1 MEVLIVILLV
11 AVVAVVVAAVAFV
24 LSESRE
30 SRRSLAGRI
39 GEVETRLGSRIDSVS
54 ETMTSS
60 LSSSSD
66 TVRQVTERLAG
77 IDGAAKRII
86 EEVGPSISDLRDIL
100 KPAGLRGGF
109 GEVLLEQLLR
119 DALPAEHFE
128 AQYRFRGGER
138 VDFVI
143 RLPEGLVP
151 VDSKFPLESFS
162 RLLAAQSEEE
172 RDRERRGF
180 VQTIKKHVDAV
191 AKYIMPD
198 EGTLAFALMY
208 IPSESVYYEVVV
220 RDEVS
225 SERQSLME
233 YARQKNVFPVS
244 PNTFYAL
251 LQAIAKGLRGLQVE
265 RQAREIINHLE
276 RLQGDFARF
285 KEDFRVL
292 GTHIRNAE
300 GKYREVDERV
310 DRLERKLAQPLAPP
324 QQLTL
329 GEGETAGRI
338 EE

>member
-1 MEVLIVILLV
+1 MEVLIVVLLV
-11 AVVAVVVAAVAFV
+11 ALFAVLAGAVVFV

-86 EEVGPSISDLRDIL
+86 DEVGPSISDLRDIL

-119 DALPAEHFE
+119 DALPAEHFQ
-128 AQYRFRGGER
+128 AQYQFRGGER

-151 VDSKFPLESFS
+151 LDSKFPLESFN
-162 RLLAAQSEEE
+162 RLLACQSEEE

-180 VQTIKKHVDAV
+180 VQTIKKHIDAV

-225 SERQSLME
+225 GERQSLME

-276 RLQGDFARF
+276 RLQGDFTRF

-310 DRLERKLAQPLAPP
+310 DKLERKLAHPVAPP
-324 QQLTL
+324 EQLAL
-329 GEGETAGRI
+329 GEGETTGSI
-338 EE
+338 EQ

>member
-11 AVVAVVVAAVAFV
+11 ATVAVVTFV
-24 LSESRE
+24 LWESRE
-30 SRRSLAGRI
+30 NRRTLAGRI

-119 DALPAEHFE
+119 DALPGEHFE
-128 AQYRFRGGER
+128 AQYQFRGGER

-151 VDSKFPLESFS
+151 VDSKFPLESFN
-162 RLLAAQSEEE
+162 RLLATQSEEE
-172 RDRERRGF
+172 RDRERKGF
-180 VQTIKKHVDAV
+180 VQTIKKHIDAV

-225 SERQSLME
+225 GERQSLMQ

-276 RLQGDFARF
+276 RLQGDFTRF

-310 DRLERKLAQPLAPP
+310 DKLERKLAYPLAPTEQP
-324 QQLTL
+324 AL
-329 GEGETAGRI
+329 GGGETAGSI
-338 EE
+338 QE

>member
-1 MEVLIVILLV
+1 MEVLILILLV
-11 AVVAVVVAAVAFV
+11 VTVAAVAFV
-24 LSESRE
+24 LWESRE
-30 SRRSLAGRI
+30 SRRTLAGRI
-39 GEVETRLGSRIDSVS
+39 GEVETRIGSRIDSVS

-119 DALPAEHFE
+119 DALPGEHFE
-128 AQYRFRGGER
+128 AQHQFRGGER

-151 VDSKFPLESFS
+151 VDSKFPLESFN
-162 RLLAAQSEEE
+162 RLLATQSEEE
-172 RDRERRGF
+172 RDRERKGF
-180 VQTIKKHVDAV
+180 VQTIKKHIDAV

-276 RLQGDFARF
+276 RLQGDFTRF
-285 KEDFRVL
+285 REDFRVL

-310 DRLERKLAQPLAPP
+310 DKLERKLARPLAPP
-324 QQLTL
+324 EQLAL
-329 GEGETAGRI
+329 GGGETAGAI

>member
-11 AVVAVVVAAVAFV
+11 ATVAVVTFV
-24 LSESRE
+24 LWESRE
-30 SRRSLAGRI
+30 NRRTLAGRI

-119 DALPAEHFE
+119 DALPGEHFE
-128 AQYRFRGGER
+128 AQYQFRGGER

-151 VDSKFPLESFS
+151 VDSKFPLESFN
-162 RLLAAQSEEE
+162 RLLATQSEEE
-172 RDRERRGF
+172 RDRERKGF
-180 VQTIKKHVDAV
+180 VQTIKKHIDAV

-225 SERQSLME
+225 GERQSLMQ

-276 RLQGDFARF
+276 RLQGDFTRF

-310 DRLERKLAQPLAPP
+310 DKLERKLAYPLAPP
-324 QQLTL
+324 EQPAL
-329 GEGETAGRI
+329 GGGETAGSI
-338 EE
+338 QE